1 MASSASLIPLQA
13 MGRSGTSST
22 TRFGAPFEE
31 RDFIDRTDQESF
43 ATDTSFVSRI
53 HGDRRGPSLSEQWEY
68 EHRDSHLPEQHNDE
82 HTNTAAVDQLLHSEP
97 TLHSGGHNGM
107 GTPKDQGVDGSRSN
121 VVVSTPTHCRKIN
134 ALSTMGQAALDL
146 CITATSVYFIV
157 FATMAVQHAG
167 EPEGTRIV
175 QILLRAARFVS
186 LSNLPQC
193 PTALIVA
200 FKGPTV
206 WPIVFSAIVGR
217 FLTAFTAWRLERG
230 VEVAAVEYIIGSR
243 TVFGVIS
250 TPFRLRLL
258 HYILPILL
266 VLWALSPLGGQAS
279 LRVVSLHGSNT
290 TRAVDVFY
298 LDSLTPNES
307 DTISIFGDLMKAV
320 FISAL
325 VAPLATKTAYQD
337 LFGNLKVPLLE
348 DFDAT
353 SRFRDEDGWYSTE
366 SEHALPYSSLI
377 GLSTAGIPADGRTLL
392 NIETSYLYF
401 DCLLTR
407 QDYDFDKSNP
417 DKYPI
422 LHQNFTWDRWG
433 DGNCNNG
440 DGNGM
445 ALALG
450 VDPERNASDPSTGPR
465 KILFGSRGDEAA
477 STAECSVT
485 TTYTEVSYGCNGKA
499 CLPVAIRRSRV
510 PQGPTTTTWF
520 DAGSGNTPTWEAAFC
535 SGFINATELGTI
547 NPYHSS
553 VLTRFLMDP
562 DNPFA
567 DPGVRPTFANLT
579 NDVFSR
585 RFTQLLNTYLLA
597 HTSPVSVSGDFTGLL
612 SGAGEGNG
620 YISNTTAEQQTTEN
634 VLGYDPRWLVVLIA
648 SSFVMLAAGIA
659 TVILN
664 LMRRGPEI
672 LDSFTSMLR
681 ENPYV
686 HEEIGLST
694 EDASEKV
701 RRLRKT
707 RVMLGDVRPLE
718 ATGYVAVTTRTG
730 GDGVQPLRSRRLYY

>member
-1 MASSASLIPLQA
+1 L
-13 MGRSGTSST
+13 
-22 TRFGAPFEE
+22 
-31 RDFIDRTDQESF
+31 
-43 ATDTSFVSRI
+43 
-53 HGDRRGPSLSEQWEY
+53 
-68 EHRDSHLPEQHNDE
+68 
-82 HTNTAAVDQLLHSEP
+82 
-97 TLHSGGHNGM
+97 
-107 GTPKDQGVDGSRSN
+107 RSN
-121 VVVSTPTHCRKIN
+121 VVVSAPAHCRKIN

-157 FATMAVQHAG
+157 FAIMAVLHAG
-167 EPEGTRIV
+167 ESEGIWIV
-175 QILLRAARFVS
+175 QTLLRAARFVS
-186 LSNLPQC
+186 LSNLLQS
-193 PTALIVA
+193 TALIVA

-258 HYILPILL
+258 HYVLPVLL

-279 LRVVSLHGSNT
+279 LRVVSLHGTNT
-290 TRAVDVFY
+290 RRTVDVFY

-353 SRFRDEDGWYSTE
+353 SRSRDENGWYSTE
-366 SEHALPYSSLI
+366 SEHALSYSSLI
-377 GLSTAGIPADGRTLL
+377 GLSTAGIPADGRILF

-407 QDYDFDKSNP
+407 QDYGYDGSVA
-417 DKYPI
+417 
-422 LHQNFTWDRWG
+422 HQNFTWDRWG
-433 DGNCNNG
+433 NGNCNNG

-450 VDPERNASDPSTGPR
+450 ADPERNASDPSTAPR
-465 KILFGSRGDEAA
+465 KIWFGSRGDEAA

-499 CLPVAIRRSRV
+499 CLPVAIRRSRL
-510 PQGPTTTTWF
+510 PHGPTTITWF

-535 SGFINATELGTI
+535 SGFINATELGTT

-562 DNPFA
+562 DDPFA
-567 DPGVRPTFANLT
+567 DPGMRPTLANLT

-597 HTSPVSVSGDFTGLL
+597 HTSPVSVSGGFTGLL

-634 VLGYDPRWLVVLIA
+634 VLGYDSRWLAVLIA
-648 SSFVMLAAGIA
+648 SSFVMLAAGIV

-686 HEEIGLST
+686 HEETGLST

-718 ATGYVAVTTRTG
+718 ATGYVAVTTRTDE
-730 GDGVQPLRSRRLYY
+730 DGVQPLRSARLYY